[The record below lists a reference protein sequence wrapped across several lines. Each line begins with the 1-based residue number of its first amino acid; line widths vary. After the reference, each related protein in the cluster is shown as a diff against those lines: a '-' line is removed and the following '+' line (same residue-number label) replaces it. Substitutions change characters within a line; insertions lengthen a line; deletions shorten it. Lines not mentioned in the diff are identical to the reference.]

1 MATHDYNIANG
12 TGAAVRADI
21 NNALAA
27 IQSTNSNSSAPSTTV
42 AFQLWA
48 DTSSGTLKI
57 RNAANSAFIELMQ
70 LDGTMTM
77 EDGSASS
84 PGLAF
89 RDDLNT
95 GIFSSAA
102 DKFNIATGGVERM
115 ELGTTTIFNEDGAD
129 VDFRIES
136 DGQANMFFVDAST
149 DRIGIC
155 QSSPNT
161 KMHIVAV
168 PLNTSTIST
177 TNCKQLGLWVQPDGT
192 ASNTSGNIYTGI
204 AVGEG
209 HAGMYG
215 LDGGGSSA
223 TALGFFTGNSSATN
237 ERIRIDGAG
246 NVGIGVT
253 APSNLLHLRQELN
266 AGTNGTGILQIENTR
281 SNTGS
286 GAAAIT
292 FRTNEITSGFSGVR
306 AQIAAEYDGASNVSG
321 RLAFLTV
328 NSSGSFQEVMR
339 LDDSGLV
346 GIGTTSPSAQLE
358 SQGNN
363 SSTTQFSGFQGLRIQ
378 NANGSAHGLTADIN
392 FVCGTSTD
400 NRGAVIGAEFTST
413 ASGNALYF
421 ATNPNSVSLND
432 TPQERMRIN
441 SSGEVG
447 IGKTATVGV
456 KLDVT
461 TTGNAHAARVHN
473 SNAGFA
479 NLICDNDAGSGT
491 RFFIDFRIN
500 NSIKGSITSDGSTTS
515 FNQSS
520 DYRLKENV
528 TAISDGITRL
538 KTLKPS
544 RFNFIADAEK
554 TVDGFLAHEVTAVP
568 EAITGTKDEIATED
582 NDGLGIK
589 KGDPIYQSIDQS
601 KLVPLLVAA
610 VQELISKVEAL
621 EAA

>member
-346 GIGTTSPSAQLE
+346 GIGTTSPTAASSETTLHINANEYPELHLT
-358 SQGNN
+358 SSVTGTAAGDGSIFTLNN
-363 SSTTQFSGFQGLRIQ
+363 DSSTIIRNQENSYIRFDT
-378 NANGSAHGLTADIN
+378 NGSN
-392 FVCGTSTD
+392 
-400 NRGAVIGAEFTST
+400 
-413 ASGNALYF
+413 
-421 ATNPNSVSLND
+421 
-432 TPQERMRIN
+432 ERMRIN
-441 SSGEVG
+441 SGGEVG